1 MTQETAEE
9 GICAAVGFEVWNER
23 LSSDGESEVDDC
35 DEVIWMNRMILIEWS
50 SEAGRGEAID
60 IEKQRLVICSNEDPY
75 SRATVT
81 ITLQICSL
89 SSWFTSYLAQITSS
103 QSLSR

>member
-35 DEVIWMNRMILIEWS
+35 DEVI
-50 SEAGRGEAID
+50 
-60 IEKQRLVICSNEDPY
+60 
-75 SRATVT
+75 
-81 ITLQICSL
+81 
-89 SSWFTSYLAQITSS
+89 
-103 QSLSR
+103 